1 MNRFSKGAP
10 QEQVMTVMNGRVS
23 DMQTRIDTKDVADA
37 IKQLKPV
44 DLAALVKA
52 IQSLRFDVDVPDH
65 GPDLELIAK
74 TVAMVAEAV
83 DGIQINNDGLVEA
96 LNANTRAITAMRE
109 DSQKLR
115 ECVDRVAEALMAPKV
130 VERNQKG
137 FIERVSA
144 E

>member
-1 MNRFSKGAP
+1 MNRFRKGAP

-23 DMQTRIDTKDVADA
+23 DLQTRIDTKDVADA

-52 IQSLRFDVDVPDH
+52 IQSLRFDVDVPAH

-115 ECVDRVAEALMAPKV
+115 ECVDGVADALARPKTITRD
-130 VERNQKG
+130 RNG
-137 FIERVSA
+137 NIESI